1 VGVGKSGLEGLAT
14 RCQAARGGRA
24 FPFAVTVFTLE
35 AFGSWSIQR
44 HNDKWS
50 RFDDPA
56 SV

>member
-1 VGVGKSGLEGLAT
+1 MGVGKSGLEGLAT